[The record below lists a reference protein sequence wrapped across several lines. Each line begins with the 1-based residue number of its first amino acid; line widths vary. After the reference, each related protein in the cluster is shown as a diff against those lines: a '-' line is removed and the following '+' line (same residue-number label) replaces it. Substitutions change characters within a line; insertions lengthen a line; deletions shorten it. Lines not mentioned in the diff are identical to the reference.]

1 MSPFIHP
8 AIFLLNE
15 TRCHRFIPI
24 SPNNFRKICNRQSHW
39 FAIRKINGRY
49 YNLNSTL
56 ERPEIISHFKLAA
69 EMEAFQVEGYS
80 VFCVLDSLPPPCTS
94 LGLPQYW
101 WKEEDLISG
110 KSHAITRADNPWA
123 KVGSGRRLDGK
134 AGNGTNGM
142 NVSEMTEEEMLHAA
156 IAASMDQSTPSK
168 NDRDYKLTEEPAEG
182 APGAVKIQFRL
193 PDGTRPVRR
202 FDSSNPV
209 GVLYAFVANK
219 CSKQCI
225 ELRAGFPP
233 KDICTQKV
241 VTIAESKL
249 AGEMI
254 RVRYI

>member
-15 TRCHRFIPI
+15 TRCPI
-24 SPNNFRKICNRQSHW
+24 QKSPKICNRQSHW

-134 AGNGTNGM
+134 AGNGTNGK

-193 PDGTRPVRR
+193 PDGTHPVRR

>member
-1 MSPFIHP
+1 VAPFIHT

-15 TRCHRFIPI
+15 TSCHTHPYLIKK
-24 SPNNFRKICNRQSHW
+24 FRKICNRASHW

-69 EMEAFQVEGYS
+69 EMEAFQNDGYS
-80 VFCVLDSLPPPCTS
+80 VFCVLDSLPPPCNS

-134 AGNGTNGM
+134 AGNGTNGK
-142 NVSEMTEEEMLHAA
+142 NVSEMTEEEMLNAA
-156 IAASMDQSTPSK
+156 IAASMDQSTPSN
-168 NDRDYKLTEEPAEG
+168 NDRDYELTEEPAEG
-182 APGAVKIQFRL
+182 APRAVKIQFRL
-193 PDGTRPVRR
+193 PDGTRPVRL

-209 GVLYAFVANK
+209 MELYAFVASK
-219 CSKQCI
+219 CSKQSV

-233 KDICTQKV
+233 EDISTQKG

-254 RVRYI
+254 QVRYI

>member
-1 MSPFIHP
+1 MYD
-8 AIFLLNE
+8 FLLSE
-15 TRCHRFIPI
+15 T
-24 SPNNFRKICNRQSHW
+24 SSNNFRKICNRQRHW

-56 ERPEIISHFKLAA
+56 ERPEIISHFKLVA

-110 KSHAITRADNPWA
+110 KSHAITRADNPWT

-134 AGNGTNGM
+134 AGNDTNGM

-156 IAASMDQSTPSK
+156 IAASMDQLTSSN
-168 NDRDYKLTEEPAEG
+168 NDQDYNLTEEPVEG

-193 PDGTRPVRR
+193 PDGTRDVRR

-209 GVLYAFVANK
+209 AAVYAFVANK
-219 CSKQCI
+219 CSNQRI
-225 ELRAGFPP
+225 GLHAGFPP
-233 KDICTQKV
+233 KDIGTQKGL
-241 VTIAESKL
+241 TITESKL

-254 RVRYI
+254 HVRYI